1 VINHLKKKWR
11 SWIVAIAC
19 IVVAI
24 LIVWFSDAFHQC
36 MKQSYYESADYEPEK
51 GIAQIFATLGWTK
64 TCTGAFLKENGE
76 AITAFFTLVV
86 GLFTAALWSS
96 TERLWQSSERDFISS
111 NRPKLIIREVQRL
124 PPSQT
129 RQNVELRYV
138 IANIGGSDAQIV
150 ESHVEVQEIRD
161 GNLRPLQPFEGANP
175 IGRRA
180 IAPGAHIFDEFG
192 STVSIM
198 SLVVSRMAD
207 ARRPARPS

>member
-1 VINHLKKKWR
+1 MINHLKKKWR

-64 TCTGAFLKENGE
+64 TCTGAFLKENGK

-96 TERLWQSSERDFISS
+96 TERLWQSSERDFLSS

-124 PPSQT
+124 PPSQ
-129 RQNVELRYV
+129 
-138 IANIGGSDAQIV
+138 
-150 ESHVEVQEIRD
+150 SHVEVQEIRD
-161 GNLRPLQPFEGANP
+161 GNLRPVQPFEGANP
-175 IGRRA
+175 IGRKT